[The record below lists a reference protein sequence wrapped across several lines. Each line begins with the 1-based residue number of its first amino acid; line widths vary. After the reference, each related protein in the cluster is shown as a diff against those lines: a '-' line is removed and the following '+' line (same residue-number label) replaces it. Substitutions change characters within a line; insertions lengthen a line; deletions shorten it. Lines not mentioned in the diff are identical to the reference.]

1 MAWPNPFRK
10 KGESYRRAWGYEFD
24 WTPDHSTPEQLHPLK
39 FSYDT
44 LGEECLDLLNAISP
58 APRSALPRRSE
69 KYSEKEYG
77 KEEQSGKPDVSTSPK
92 RDLYVLLKENA
103 DAHEKLGQLW
113 KEVNTIPEWVDWD
126 QIDRGQQIFYRYG
139 GAALTGLAFQSLLGG
154 MGANR
159 VVETLAR
166 TGGFATKVARHRM
179 FETTQHILEC
189 TRSLESI
196 QPGGAGHA
204 SSVRVRLLHAAVR
217 QRIMKLT
224 HQRPEY
230 YNVKDWG
237 IPINDLDCVA
247 TIGTFSATLIWLSFP
262 RQGIWLRDQ
271 EIKDYI
277 ALWRLVAHYV
287 GTPTEFF
294 ETPEKAKAIMES
306 LLISEIDPTEMSK
319 VLANNIISSL
329 EAQPPTFASRD
340 FLYASARWLN
350 GPELSNR
357 LGLGSPSLYYYLLV
371 IGQCFFFMGLCYTYR
386 SIPYLDRRKIAAL
399 RKIFYTL
406 IVEHKHG
413 LGGEISNF
421 EFKYIPD
428 FTITTQMEES
438 EKIGLNKQAGIERRN
453 LKTLVVAVGFV
464 SVATWCSIKVLSG
477 ITRKVLG

>member
-10 KGESYRRAWGYEFD
+10 KGKSSRRAWGYEFD
-24 WTPDHSTPEQLHPLK
+24 WTPEHFTPKQLHPLK
-39 FSYDT
+39 FSYDV
-44 LGEECLDLLNAISP
+44 LGEECLDRLNAISP
-58 APRSALPRRSE
+58 PLGAALPRRSG
-69 KYSEKEYG
+69 KYFENDYG
-77 KEEQSGKPDVSTSPK
+77 KAEKLGEPNTSTAPK
-92 RDLYVLLKENA
+92 RDLYALLEKNA
-103 DAHEKLGQLW
+103 DTDEKLGQLW

-179 FETTQHILEC
+179 FETTQHILQC
-189 TRSLESI
+189 TKSLDSI

-204 SSVRVRLLHAAVR
+204 SSIRVRLLHAAVR

-237 IPINDLDCVA
+237 IPINDLDCIA

-271 EIKDYI
+271 EIKDYV

-294 ETPEKAKAIMES
+294 KTPEKARAIMES
-306 LLISEIDPTEMSK
+306 LLISEIDPTKMSM
-319 VLANNIISSL
+319 VLANNIILSL
-329 EAQPPTFASRD
+329 AGQPPTFASRD

-350 GPELSNR
+350 GPELSDR
-357 LGLGSPSLYYYLLV
+357 LGLGSPSLYYYSLV
-371 IGQCFFFMGLCYTYR
+371 VGQCLFFMSLCYFYR

-399 RKIFYTL
+399 RRVFYAL

-413 LGGEISNF
+413 LGGEETNF

-428 FTITTQMEES
+428 FESTTEMDEPEEV
-438 EKIGLNKQAGIERRN
+438 GLKQAGIERRN
-453 LKTLVVAVGFV
+453 LRTLVVAVGFMA
-464 SVATWCSIKVLSG
+464 VATWCGIKILTSIP
-477 ITRKVLG
+477 RKIFG